1 MIRLCMN
8 SDEPINLIRFL
19 SHFSAN
25 PFNIFNKYTKKRSI
39 LHIAASEDEI
49 GVVRSLITIEPKLIS
64 LLDGDGYPPLFLSIL
79 HKNYH
84 STRILLHNGAD
95 PSIGGGMLGSC
106 LHLTIVQREINL
118 LSEIIGRGV
127 DINGRDEGGN
137 TGLHLLF
144 ATFTNNVEKSKL
156 IAKLILE
163 NGGDSTIENK
173 EGWTPLHLAIKNEQ
187 NDCIEWILKHNKMH
201 MNERIKSIDLN
212 RPSGI
217 ILFYKISE

>member
-1 MIRLCMN
+1 MIRLCAN
-8 SDEPINLIRFL
+8 SNEPINLIRFL
-19 SHFSAN
+19 SHFSAY

-49 GVVRSLITIEPKLIS
+49 GVVRSLIALEPKLIS

-79 HKNYH
+79 HKNYR

-95 PSIGGGMLGSC
+95 PSIGGGILGNC
-106 LHLTIVQREINL
+106 LHLTIVQRELNL
-118 LSEIIGRGV
+118 LSEIVSRGV
-127 DINGRDEGGN
+127 DVNGRDEGGN

-144 ATFTNNVEKSKL
+144 STFSNNVEKSKL

-163 NGGDSTIENK
+163 NGGDSAMENK

-187 NDCIEWILKHNKMH
+187 NECIEWILKHNSMYKNDKM
-201 MNERIKSIDLN
+201 KFIDLN
-212 RPSGI
+212 RPSGMNNY
-217 ILFYKISE
+217 FF